1 MLIFKLIGQGPL
13 SQPTM
18 NRSILVKIW
27 TVVIPVVSGHFS
39 FLSGSMLGA
48 PYYSLRSDC
57 ACVSVSM
64 FVEFILQLCGWSS
77 YSHFIMTPFTNDQI
91 WAKSW
96 WSTHCFSYRLEGLEL
111 TVSSPGSEH
120 FVTYQTRDT
129 FLWRSG
135 NWNKGHIFRLLEWA
149 VYWAKDWGLRV
160 LHWLPSNFYLTL
172 MIYLWLISLWVSK

>member
-1 MLIFKLIGQGPL
+1 MNCCDSCGFRTLFLPLRVYAGSTVLFSEVRLCLCEYLHVCGVPSSALWMELIF
-13 SQPTM
+13 
-18 NRSILVKIW
+18 
-27 TVVIPVVSGHFS
+27 
-39 FLSGSMLGA
+39 
-48 PYYSLRSDC
+48 
-57 ACVSVSM
+57 
-64 FVEFILQLCGWSS
+64 
-77 YSHFIMTPFTNDQI
+77 PFHYDPFHKYQI

-111 TVSSPGSEH
+111 MVSSPGSEH
-120 FVTYQTRDT
+120 IVTYQTRDT